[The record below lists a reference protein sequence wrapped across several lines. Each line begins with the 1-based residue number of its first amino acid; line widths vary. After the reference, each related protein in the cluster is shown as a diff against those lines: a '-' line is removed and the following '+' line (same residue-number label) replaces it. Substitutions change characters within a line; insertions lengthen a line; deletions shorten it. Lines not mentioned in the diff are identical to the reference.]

1 MTLEELRVEAEK
13 LGYKLVK
20 IPEKVKLSPCP
31 VCGSKHTSVWYIGYS
46 GINSGQ
52 FRRCDICDFK
62 GKTVAK
68 GELATKK
75 AWNEAVEEYLREEND
90 KRTRNLFHFL
100 HHAETEEP
108 NAET

>member
-31 VCGSKHTSVWYIGYS
+31 VCGSKHTSVWYIG
-46 GINSGQ
+46 
-52 FRRCDICDFK
+52 
-62 GKTVAK
+62 
-68 GELATKK
+68 
-75 AWNEAVEEYLREEND
+75 
-90 KRTRNLFHFL
+90 
-100 HHAETEEP
+100 AETEEP

>member
-20 IPEKVKLSPCP
+20 IPEKVKLLPCP
-31 VCGSKHTSVWYIGYS
+31 VCGSKNTRVWWYKDFNEIR
-46 GINSGQ
+46 SGQ
-52 FRRCDICDFK
+52 FRKCNICGFK
-62 GKTVAK
+62 GKIVAQ

-90 KRTRNLFHFL
+90 NGSCK
-100 HHAETEEP
+100 EV
-108 NAET
+108 